1 MRALVFVLVLLLLL
15 SPLASGDV
23 IHTRDG
29 QRLSGKVVEESK
41 THLKLKGKYGELIID
56 KRDVLRREPDPS
68 TLRLMDGTVLIGE
81 IVRRSDVEV
90 IVRTEYGVLVVPTA
104 AIRKID
110 EPKPS
115 KGERPA
121 AGKEKPRRRRSRPDP
136 LQIRRLH
143 MKAFRLN
150 QEKRYR
156 EVIAVYEEILEAD
169 PDDDT
174 ALYNTACAHSLLGEK
189 EKAIAYLEQSV
200 LAGFTDFG
208 HIERDK
214 DLDNIRAEAG
224 YVRILARRDEL
235 FRKAAEKATVRLKS
249 QLKARGSR
257 VDYEVFVDEK
267 NRFTYLH
274 TKTEKALQAIR
285 DQLAGYAA
293 LQWRDLFPNRVSRPL
308 FIVLLP
314 RRDGRILRR
323 GVGGTFDPR
332 TNTLICGNLPS
343 MKLAKSNVLLHE
355 FTHALHFAD
364 QSARR
369 QSHPIW
375 LVEGL
380 ATLLESAIV
389 KGDRLVPRH
398 SARLNTVQ
406 KASKSDGL
414 IPWLRLMGMSQREYM
429 AQASIAYAQS
439 RYMLF
444 YMWEK
449 GFLKKFYA
457 EYTNKANYKGDKTA
471 LQSFEA
477 AFGKPLNE
485 VEHDWKTWLLQQKAP
500 PIPFIGV
507 STQPVA
513 LGLRVTRVQ
522 DGSGADKAEIE
533 EGDIIVGVDGMPVS
547 ISDDLLEVLSTH
559 DVSDIIEMDVLRGE
573 KPLNLKVTLGA
584 RPAGLAAQQW
594 SESPY
599 LGISVESTPD
609 GVAVREVEK
618 GSPAASAGLRA
629 GDRIRTLDGRK
640 IRDVRHWLRLLR
652 RKWAGRR
659 SAIGIER
666 AGKTLTLEVEF
677 SKVPRGAKAP

>member
-1 MRALVFVLVLLLLL
+1 MRNTRALVFVLVMLFLL
-15 SPLASGDV
+15 STLASGDV

-41 THLKLKGKYGELIID
+41 THLKLRGKYGEFTID
-56 KRDVLRREPDPS
+56 KRDVLRREPDRS
-68 TLRLMDGTVLIGE
+68 TLRLVDGTVLIGE

-90 IVRTEYGVLVVPTA
+90 ILKTDYGMLVIPTA
-104 AIRKID
+104 TIRKID

-115 KGERPA
+115 TEERPA
-121 AGKEKPRRRRSRPDP
+121 AKKEKPRRRRRRLDP

-156 EVIAVYEEILEAD
+156 EVIAVYEEILEAG
-169 PDDDT
+169 PEDDT
-174 ALYNTACAHSLLGEK
+174 ALYNTACAYSLLGEK
-189 EKAIAYLEQSV
+189 KKAVAYLEKSV

-208 HIERDK
+208 HIKRDK

-224 YVRILARRDEL
+224 YAHILARRNEL
-235 FRKAAEKATVRLKS
+235 FRMAAEKLTVRLLS
-249 QLKARGSR
+249 QLKARGTR
-257 VDYEVFVDEK
+257 ADYKVFLDEK
-267 NRFTYLH
+267 NCFTYVH
-274 TKTEKALQAIR
+274 TKTEKALQAMR
-285 DQLAGYAA
+285 DQLGEYAN

-308 FIVLLP
+308 FIVLLS

-323 GVGGTFDPR
+323 GVGGTFDPQA
-332 TNTLICGNLPS
+332 NTLICGNLPA

-364 QSARR
+364 QAARK

-380 ATLLESAIV
+380 ATLFESAVV

-398 SARLNTVQ
+398 SARLTTIQ
-406 KASKSDGL
+406 KASKSDDL

-429 AQASIAYAQS
+429 RQASIAYAQS

-457 EYTNKANYKGDKTA
+457 EYTNKGNYKGDKTA

-485 VEHDWKTWLLQQKAP
+485 VERDWKAWLLQQVAP

-507 STQPVA
+507 STESVD
-513 LGLRVTRVQ
+513 LGLRVTLVQ

-533 EGDIIVGVDGMPVS
+533 EGDVIVSVDGMPVS

-559 DVSDIIEMDVLRGE
+559 DV
-573 KPLNLKVTLGA
+573 
-584 RPAGLAAQQW
+584 GLPRASSAAP
-594 SESPY
+594 SE
-599 LGISVESTPD
+599 ISH
-609 GVAVREVEK
+609 R
-618 GSPAASAGLRA
+618 
-629 GDRIRTLDGRK
+629 
-640 IRDVRHWLRLLR
+640 
-652 RKWAGRR
+652 
-659 SAIGIER
+659 
-666 AGKTLTLEVEF
+666 
-677 SKVPRGAKAP
+677 